1 MKIAR
6 AMKLQAA
13 LLLADII
20 DGEVQDV
27 EALAEFCEMLAKQ
40 ARKELEQRS

>member
-1 MKIAR
+1 MKITR

-20 DGEVQDV
+20 DGEVQDL

-40 ARKELEQRS
+40 ARQDLEKRQ